1 MQVSNC
7 RRQRVGGRNDCLK
20 TPYVNGGELIIS
32 ADLGSSSS
40 YSNEVHAGPQR
51 PKHAV
56 CPRSSLEVRSG
67 KGFLASGAQARVS
80 RS

>member
-1 MQVSNC
+1 M
-7 RRQRVGGRNDCLK
+7 RVGGRND
-20 TPYVNGGELIIS
+20 YVKASNVSGCEMVIS

-40 YSNEVHAGPQR
+40 YSNGQQSAYDLSKQSRVR
-51 PKHAV
+51 LD
-56 CPRSSLEVRSG
+56 SLEVRSG